1 MAILRDLLTRLSGRV
16 ESNVSL
22 REYTTWR
29 VGGPA
34 EVLVEPA
41 GIGDLC
47 LVVEYARERDIPLTV
62 IGNGSNLLIS
72 DEGIGGIVVKL
83 GPRMSRI
90 VIGEGFIQVEAGA
103 RLAGILT
110 AARDAGCGGLEFLAG
125 IPASVGGAVAMNAGA
140 NGSSIGDR
148 VLEATVVD
156 LNGKVHFKTH
166 DELGFGYRTSA
177 LHDEAAIVVSVKLGC
192 FPKSAAAIRAE
203 VEQHLARRKQTQP
216 LEYPS
221 AGSVFRNPPGETA
234 GRLIELA
241 GAKGLR
247 IGDAEVSR
255 KHANFIVNLGAAKS
269 REIRQLMFQVQRLV
283 SEQTGIWLEPEVKL
297 LGRHEATE

>member
-1 MAILRDLLTRLSGRV
+1 MAILRDLQARLSGRV
-16 ESNVSL
+16 RSSVSL
-22 REYTTWR
+22 SKHTTWR

-34 EVLVEPA
+34 EILVEPT
-41 GIGDLC
+41 GIEDLR
-47 LVVEYARERDIPLTV
+47 LVLQYARERGIPLTV
-62 IGNGSNLLIS
+62 VGNGSNLLIS
-72 DEGIGGIVVKL
+72 DQGLNGIVVKL
-83 GPRMSRI
+83 GSEMSRI
-90 VIGEGFIQVEAGA
+90 EIGEGFIEVEAGA
-103 RLAGILT
+103 KLANILA
-110 AARDAGCGGLEFLAG
+110 AAREAGCGGLEFMAG

-156 LNGKVHFKTH
+156 LDGKIHLRSH
-166 DELGFGYRTSA
+166 DELGFGYRTCA
-177 LHDEAAIVVSVKLGC
+177 LQDTPAIVVSVKFGC

-203 VEQHLARRKQTQP
+203 VEQYLARRKQTQP

-221 AGSVFRNPPGETA
+221 AGSVFRNPPGGAA

-241 GAKGLR
+241 GAKGMR

-269 REIRQLMFQVQRLV
+269 RDIRQLMLQVQKLV
-283 SEQTGIWLEPEVKL
+283 NEHTGIWLEPEVKL
-297 LGRHEATE
+297 LGKHEAIE